1 MSVSQKQKPQAAHRH
16 ADRWIDRCWFRLRLG
31 QFLKTGADW
40 LAVYLFCFGA
50 AILTVKLV
58 LPQFWPH
65 VLWLAL
71 GTIPVTVMAWWLSG
85 RDVFSRTESIA
96 LLDSRLQAG
105 GLLMTLAETPNEEW
119 HERLPHLES
128 LWKAS
133 LPQFWPLR
141 FAKQTAF
148 PAAFLLGVCLV
159 PEREIEAAPAQLN
172 TAGTRAASELEELLE
187 QLDEL
192 EILEEEEEKDLRE
205 EIEKLVEE
213 TKQTPL
219 THEKWETVD
228 ALEAMMRMRAD
239 AADAN
244 LSKAQDSVAALQRAS
259 KADAPMLSQEAIEQ
273 LSKDIK
279 EALEKMA
286 KSGAFNNLSPEL
298 RKQLQKLM
306 KNGQFDL
313 PGDPGER
320 QKLLDELG
328 DFLDKESDK
337 LSKLREK
344 CENCGKPGGT

>member
-1 MSVSQKQKPQAAHRH
+1 MADAQKHTPQAAHRH
-16 ADRWIDRCWFRLRLG
+16 AERWIDRCWFRLRLG
-31 QFLKTGADW
+31 HFLKTGADW

-50 AILTVKLV
+50 VILTVKLAF
-58 LPQFWPH
+58 PQFWPN

-71 GTIPVTVMAWWLSG
+71 GTVPVTVMAWWFSG

-105 GLLMTLAETPNEEW
+105 GLLMTLAEAPDDEW
-119 HERLPHLES
+119 QDRLPHLES
-128 LWKAS
+128 LWRAS

-172 TAGTRAASELEELLE
+172 TAGTQAATQLEEMLE

-192 EILEEEEEKDLRE
+192 EILEEEEAKELRE

-239 AADAN
+239 TADAN
-244 LSKAQDSVAALQRAS
+244 LSKAQDSVAALKRAS
-259 KADAPMLSQEAIEQ
+259 EADAPALSQESIEQ
-273 LSKDIK
+273 LSRDIK

-286 KSGAFNNLSPEL
+286 RSGAFNNLSPEL
-298 RKQLQKLM
+298 REQLQKLM

-313 PGDPGER
+313 PGDPAER
-320 QKLLDELG
+320 QKMLDELS

-344 CENCGKPGGT
+344 CEDCGKPGGT